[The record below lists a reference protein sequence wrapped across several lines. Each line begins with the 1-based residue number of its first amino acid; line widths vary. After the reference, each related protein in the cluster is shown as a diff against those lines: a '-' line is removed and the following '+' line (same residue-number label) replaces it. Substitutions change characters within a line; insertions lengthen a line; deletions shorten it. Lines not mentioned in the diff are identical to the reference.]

1 MAGSIPGGGLRF
13 PGGAG
18 PSASGRSPF
27 GPPHRMVPSSL
38 SPLKNPQG
46 PPLLILSLSTKK
58 KKKKGPPP
66 LPFQVFFG
74 RTEKGGAT
82 GPLLALLTEFPALSA
97 TKARRSAFFCRHKS
111 SSSTFLL
118 SVIVREKRRK
128 STRKRRQ
135 RHLVTG
141 NSVFCRR
148 LLSRRTQPEPL
159 PSFDR
164 LISRK
169 WFHFFFQSME
179 WMETSLFSRPR
190 CFYRP
195 SGGWLINALIYRFHH
210 GRWFVSPSR

>member
-58 KKKKGPPP
+58 KRSP
-66 LPFQVFFG
+66 LPFQVFFFFWPHWEG
-74 RTEKGGAT
+74 GSHWSIVGVVNGIPCSQCDKSKTISILLSPQIFVFDVPPLCYCSWEKEEEHKEATPETSSYRKFRFLPSSPFTPNAT
-82 GPLLALLTEFPALSA
+82 GAPSLL
-97 TKARRSAFFCRHKS
+97 RSINK
-111 SSSTFLL
+111 
-118 SVIVREKRRK
+118 
-128 STRKRRQ
+128 
-135 RHLVTG
+135 
-141 NSVFCRR
+141 
-148 LLSRRTQPEPL
+148 PEMIP
-159 PSFDR
+159 
-164 LISRK
+164 
-169 WFHFFFQSME
+169 FFFQSME